1 MANSLGNPSKRLGI
15 ASAIAYDAAVE
26 ILTRTGIIRSMLS
39 YRGPLA
45 AAGLFAF
52 ALAMGCGAMGCGLAD
67 RFTGEKEARQIRAVG
82 VPAQATVV
90 QIWDTGVTVNN
101 DPVVGFLLE
110 VKPEN
115 QAAFQAKTKALVS
128 RLAVPRVQPG
138 ARLRVFY
145 DPKDTTRV
153 AVDRIE

>member
-1 MANSLGNPSKRLGI
+1 MLSSRWALAVAFVFASLSGCGI
-15 ASAIAYDAAVE
+15 ADH
-26 ILTRTGIIRSMLS
+26 
-39 YRGPLA
+39 
-45 AAGLFAF
+45 
-52 ALAMGCGAMGCGLAD
+52 
-67 RFTGEKEARQIRAVG
+67 FTGEKEARLIRASG
-82 VPAQATVV
+82 VPAEATVV
-90 QIWDTGVTVNN
+90 QIWDTGVTVNQ

-153 AVDRIE
+153 AIDRTP

>member
-1 MANSLGNPSKRLGI
+1 
-15 ASAIAYDAAVE
+15 
-26 ILTRTGIIRSMLS
+26 MLS
-39 YRGPLA
+39 CRGRWGTRAVRTLA
-45 AAGLFAF
+45 AACLFA
-52 ALAMGCGAMGCGLAD
+52 AMGCGLAD
-67 RFTGEKEARQIRAVG
+67 HFTGEKEARQIRAAG
-82 VPAQATVV
+82 VPAEATVV

-153 AVDRIE
+153 AIDRIP